1 MKPYRIINALLLSA
15 LLALAAGCRPSAS
28 ESEEEHG
35 HGEEGSL
42 VLTRA
47 QIQAVGIET
56 GTMEFREMADV
67 LTASGRLE
75 VAPQGEAVAVS
86 ALPGTVARLLVKPG
100 DRVKAGQAVAYVDAP
115 ELRQLRQQALEA
127 REETKAMRQELL
139 RQEALA
145 REGAGVRKNLEAARN
160 ALDLA
165 RLRENGIAAR
175 LGHLGY
181 SGGETLAVKAAIS
194 GTVTAV
200 EATVGGYADMQ
211 TPLARIVNL
220 DALYANLF
228 IPEKDADAIKP
239 GMAVE
244 LQLTNLP
251 SRRLPGEVEMVTP
264 QLDPSNLTVP
274 VRVRLDRG
282 SNREGLVAGMAVKA
296 TVQGTGVL
304 SPTLPDEAVV
314 SSGGR
319 SYIFVQVTEEASHD
333 HDSEDESHAGHR
345 HDAGEASHD
354 HEGEDLFH
362 FEKVEVV
369 KGKSSRGFTAVTPL
383 EPLPEDAR
391 IVVRGAFYLNSMSTD
406 HGEHNH

>member
-1 MKPYRIINALLLSA
+1 MKPYRIINVLLLSA

-42 VLTRA
+42 VLTQA

-56 GTMEFREMADV
+56 GTMELREMADV

-127 REETKAMRQELL
+127 REETKAMQQELL

-145 REGAGVRKNLEAARN
+145 REGAGVRKNLEVARN

-165 RLRENGIAAR
+165 RLRENGIAGR
-175 LGHLGY
+175 LSHLGY
-181 SGGETLAVKAAIS
+181 AGGETLAVKAAIS

-228 IPEKDADAIKP
+228 IPEKDVDAIKP

-282 SNREGLVAGMAVKA
+282 SDREGLVAGMAVKA